1 MGGCRH
7 EYGSRRCGL
16 VHDDPRAHARRRRLN
31 LLLGNGSPEDVLTAL
46 DAYRNPDGGYGWALE
61 PDLRSATSQPVAAMH
76 ALEVLAEVRDTNS
89 QRALKLCN
97 WLADHTLPDG
107 GMPFALPYA
116 DTAGSAPF
124 WANADATVS
133 SLQMTAQLAAQAH
146 RLARHRSDIAGHP
159 WLAAATPYCLDAIDR
174 TVEAPHA
181 HELMFAMRFLDAA
194 AERVPRARPLL
205 DRLARYV
212 VSDGPTPVT
221 GGVPDE
227 VLHLLDF
234 TPHSDAFAHLVRR
247 GRHRGGPG
255 SVGPPAAARRW
266 MDRHLHLVQPGRGP
280 GVAWLR
286 DGPGRRRTPERRP
299 MTGMPP
305 SSRVDQVSGK
315 GGCHHAGVGSSAI
328 RSTHFT
334 HQKPR
339 RPGATS
345 RSGKP

>member
-1 MGGCRH
+1 M
-7 EYGSRRCGL
+7 SMDL
-16 VHDDPRAHARRRRLN
+16 DAAVSFMTTHARTLERRRLN

-97 WLADHTLPDG
+97 WLADHTVPDG

-159 WLAAATPYCLDAIDR
+159 WLAAATRYCLDAIDR
-174 TVEAPHA
+174 SVEVPHA
-181 HELMFAMRFLDAA
+181 YELMFAMRFLDAA

-212 VSDGPTPVT
+212 VSDGPTPVA

-234 TPHSDAFAHLVRR
+234 TPNSEAPSRTLFAEGAIAADLDRL
-247 GRHRGGPG
+247 GRQQLPDGGWTVTFT
-255 SVGPPAAARRW
+255 SYSPAAALEWRGYAT
-266 MDRHLHLVQPGRGP
+266 VQA
-280 GVAWLR
+280 VAVLR
-286 DGPGRRRTPERRP
+286 N
-299 MTGMPP
+299 
-305 SSRVDQVSGK
+305 
-315 GGCHHAGVGSSAI
+315 AAL
-328 RSTHFT
+328 
-334 HQKPR
+334 
-339 RPGATS
+339 
-345 RSGKP
+345 